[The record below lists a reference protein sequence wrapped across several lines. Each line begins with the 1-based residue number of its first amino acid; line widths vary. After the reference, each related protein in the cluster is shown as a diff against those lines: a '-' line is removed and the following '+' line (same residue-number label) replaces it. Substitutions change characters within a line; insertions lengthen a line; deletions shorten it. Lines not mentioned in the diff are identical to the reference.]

1 MQIVQQGVFFKG
13 KGAYESL
20 AVSKNFFFSCYDKKC
35 NLLNNEGGL
44 RIGTTNLF
52 ISRAGQ
58 TTGRESNRWYGTPP
72 FF

>member
-1 MQIVQQGVFFKG
+1 
-13 KGAYESL
+13 
-20 AVSKNFFFSCYDKKC
+20 
-35 NLLNNEGGL
+35 L
-44 RIGTTNLF
+44 RRYTNLF